1 MFRFLLE
8 TRLLFVRCLMSTL
21 RTPVW
26 VIMGLFQPVL
36 YLLLFAPLLD
46 NIPMAGF
53 SPHIHPL
60 NIFTPGLLVMMALFG
75 AGFAGFSIIQ
85 DLRSGVIERLRVTPA
100 SRLAMLLGMILRDVV
115 VLLVQC
121 TLLILIGMLMGL
133 TIDPM
138 GALLLFG
145 LMLLIGLMMASVS
158 YALALILK
166 DEGAMAATINALVL
180 PLMLLSGVMLPISM
194 APQILQNIA
203 KYTPFL
209 HDVDAARAMVNGQ
222 LGDQSIVIALSLS
235 VILMVLGLLWAT
247 RIFRKATA

>member
-8 TRLLFVRCLMSTL
+8 TRLLLVRCLKSTL

-46 NIPMAGF
+46 NLKFPGLGTT
-53 SPHIHPL
+53 HPL

-100 SRLAMLLGMILRDVV
+100 SRLAMLLGMILRDVI

-121 TLLILIGMLMGL
+121 VLLILIGMLMGL

-145 LMLLIGLMMASVS
+145 LMLIIGLMMASAS

-166 DEGAMAATINALVL
+166 DEGSMAATINLLVL
-180 PLMLLSGVMLPISM
+180 PLMLLSGVMLPISL

-203 KYTPFL
+203 KVTPFSYA
-209 HDVDAARAMVNGQ
+209 VDAARAMVNGH

-235 VILMVLGLLWAT
+235 GILMVLGLLWAT
-247 RIFRKATA
+247 NVFRKATA

>member
-8 TRLLFVRCLMSTL
+8 TRLLFVRCLKSTL

-26 VIMGLFQPVL
+26 VVMGLFQPVL

-46 NIPMAGF
+46 NIKMPGF
-53 SPHIHPL
+53 GGTHPL

-85 DLRSGVIERLRVTPA
+85 DLRGGVIERLRVTPA
-100 SRLAMLLGMILRDVV
+100 SRGAMLLGMILRDVV

-121 TLLILIGMLMGL
+121 TLLVLIGMLMGL

-166 DEGAMAATINALVL
+166 DEGAMAATINTVVL
-180 PLMLLSGVMLPISM
+180 PLMLLSGVMLPISL
-194 APQILQNIA
+194 APQILQTIA
-203 KYTPFL
+203 KYTPFS
-209 HDVDAARAMVNGQ
+209 HDVTAARAMVNGQ
-222 LGDQSIVIALSLS
+222 LSDQSIFIALILS
-235 VILMVLGLLWAT
+235 AILTVLGLLWAT
-247 RIFRKATA
+247 RVFRKATA